1 MANVAAKGNGELD
14 QLLRGVVERLESP
27 VMAERF
33 ASLRPGVK
41 VQVGFVGEWNSGKSS
56 LINAMLGR
64 KVLPEMPTPTT
75 GSITE
80 IEPHSQIGELRFVEF
95 GPEGEEREID
105 ALAFSEF
112 ATGQRSGK
120 VRVQVPSQ
128 GLFSEGYRFIDTPG
142 LQSLNQTHTDITFG
156 YLPFLDGVVLC
167 HDVARGDLPR
177 TVLDFMARPDVR
189 PILHRFLVVLTC
201 ADRKG
206 LDGRQAV
213 VAAAEAQLRELR
225 GAMGGVVPPII
236 AVSAMKTLEGD
247 PDWTLQDFESAF
259 RQTFVAPR
267 LAIEEERYR
276 KAMIIFGKELL
287 AAARTARESLA
298 LDDKEIKAEEA
309 RIQAEITKFEEVRQS
324 ERNRLA
330 RLRSNLTDRL
340 IVVAEGFAPRFEVA
354 TPESVEAVAQD
365 LSKALV
371 SEATSAVK
379 RFGQDVSV
387 PESLADAAALVGKVK
402 NIAATSDWLVTLATA
417 VATAA
422 ISGGTSLAANA
433 GEAVAGGAG
442 RNVGKQLAKEGGRQ
456 AAKNLA
462 KKGAEEAAK
471 KGLGEFLREG
481 LGMLGKVIES
491 INPLEYLGKMGSGI
505 FKDMAARS
513 ELPRIAVGVA
523 DEVCRRLAD
532 ALDENVFEPNARE
545 MESRRDAL
553 RMAGDRRDRAVETLE
568 RRRAGLEGDIRALT
582 SGLAAAED

>member
-1 MANVAAKGNGELD
+1 MSDAAMMGEGELE

-41 VQVGFVGEWNSGKSS
+41 VQVGFVGEWNSGKST

-64 KVLPEMPTPTT
+64 KVLPAMPTPTT

-80 IEPHSQIGELRFVEF
+80 IEPHSQVGELRFVEF
-95 GPEGEEREID
+95 GSEGEENVID

-112 ATGQRSGK
+112 ATGQRVGK
-120 VRVQVPSQ
+120 VRVQVPCQ
-128 GLFSEGYRFIDTPG
+128 GLFAEGYRFIDTPG

-177 TVLDFMARPDVR
+177 TVLDFMTRSDVR

-225 GAMGGVVPPII
+225 VAMGGVVPSVV
-236 AVSAMKTLEGD
+236 AVSAMRSLEGD
-247 PDWTLQDFESAF
+247 PEWTLQDFEAAF
-259 RQTFVAPR
+259 RKTFVAPR
-267 LAIEEERYR
+267 LAIEAERYR
-276 KAMIIFGKELL
+276 KAMITFGKELL
-287 AAARTARESLA
+287 VAVRTARESLA
-298 LDDKEIKAEEA
+298 LDDNEIKAEET
-309 RIQAEITKFEEVRQS
+309 RIQAEISRFEEVRQS

-330 RLRSNLTDRL
+330 RLRSSLTDRL
-340 IVVAEGFAPRFEVA
+340 IVVAEGFAPRFEAA

-365 LSKALV
+365 LSRALV
-371 SEATSAVK
+371 TEANSAVK
-379 RFGQDVSV
+379 RFGQDVSI

-417 VATAA
+417 AATAA

-471 KGLGEFLREG
+471 KGFGDFLREG
-481 LGMLGKVIES
+481 LGMLGKVMES
-491 INPLEYLGKMGSGI
+491 INPLEYLGKMGSGF
-505 FKDMAARS
+505 FKDMAARN

-532 ALDENVFEPNARE
+532 ALEENVFEPNARE

-553 RMAGDRRDRAVETLE
+553 RMAGDKRDRAVETME
-568 RRRAGLEGDIRALT
+568 GRRAVLEGDIRALA
-582 SGLAAAED
+582 SGLVALED